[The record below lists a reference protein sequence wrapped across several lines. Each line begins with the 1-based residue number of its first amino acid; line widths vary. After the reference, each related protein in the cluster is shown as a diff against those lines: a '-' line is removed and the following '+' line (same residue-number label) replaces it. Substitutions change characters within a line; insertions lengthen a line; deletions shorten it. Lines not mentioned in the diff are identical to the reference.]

1 MVPFSLTL
9 NIPLSR
15 FWWQRISS
23 DKRMN
28 LLTSGSWSFSYP
40 STSCDHI
47 SAPPRFLRGGGNN
60 YMSCSPNS
68 VQNTHDNHK
77 KCFLAYI
84 YVTCVLVAGTSSQ
97 SEG

>member
-47 SAPPRFLRGGGNN
+47 SAPPRFLRGGGIITCPVAPTVYRIHMTTTKNVSSPT
-60 YMSCSPNS
+60 YM
-68 VQNTHDNHK
+68 
-77 KCFLAYI
+77 
-84 YVTCVLVAGTSSQ
+84 
-97 SEG
+97 